1 MGIEADFNGCNRVS
15 KSRQKRLGILANL
28 FVEADLSLVAAD
40 CQAALERGANR
51 AELVV
56 RLVWPLNC
64 HSALRIQP
72 RVDGEHVLA
81 TYAVEELGGCV
92 LRVFVLVDELL
103 DAGVAFFRG
112 VILFNDFALLEVKV
126 DDAVPVVLVNKEQ

>member
-1 MGIEADFNGCNRVS
+1 M
-15 KSRQKRLGILANL
+15 
-28 FVEADLSLVAAD
+28 
-40 CQAALERGANR
+40 
-51 AELVV
+51 
-56 RLVWPLNC
+56 
-64 HSALRIQP
+64 
-72 RVDGEHVLA
+72 A